1 MKKRNSLLQIINS
14 IDNSEE
20 NKSTAKNLG
29 LKNHILKIMN
39 EKMDVFKLSQLYY
52 KIHNI
57 NKLSQDNTLKLLER
71 AKVAMNKFKKLSQS
85 ENNANKNMQK

>member
-1 MKKRNSLLQIINS
+1 MIN
-14 IDNSEE
+14 INED
-20 NKSTAKNLG
+20 
-29 LKNHILKIMN
+29 LKICKDLK
-39 EKMDVFKLSQLYY
+39 EQYKKLRLEEGGEEVFKLSQLDY

-57 NKLSQDNTLKLLER
+57 NKLSQDNTLKPLER